1 VLSRRKWKIY
11 WHVAIN
17 TCNDLRRWLGK
28 AEAVESGISGISA
41 AEMEQMMKA
50 QEVIL
55 KRLGS

>member
-1 VLSRRKWKIY
+1 
-11 WHVAIN
+11 
-17 TCNDLRRWLGK
+17 LRRWLGK